1 MKATYA
7 NQKAIV
13 INRTLPKKGE
23 RKKFLSAY
31 YDSITLAARTLSG
44 EVAFKLYLYLLSNQ
58 DQYVDNFSPANFSA
72 DFGTSADRTRKVFE
86 QLEAA
91 GYLERIDSNTY
102 KFYEVPQKRANF
114 ANFSSQERRKIENED
129 GTYQY
134 MTYLEFY
141 SAAKSQMDWPDI
153 TIQENWERSEVEQ
166 DGLQKSL

>member
-58 DQYVDNFSPANFSA
+58 DQYIDNFSPANFSS
-72 DFGTSADRTRKVFE
+72 DFGTSVDRTRKVF
-86 QLEAA
+86 
-91 GYLERIDSNTY
+91 
-102 KFYEVPQKRANF
+102 
-114 ANFSSQERRKIENED
+114 
-129 GTYQY
+129 
-134 MTYLEFY
+134 
-141 SAAKSQMDWPDI
+141 
-153 TIQENWERSEVEQ
+153 
-166 DGLQKSL
+166 